1 MPTVYCSISLTLHK
15 MCLLSPNQITI
26 PLREEATFPTF
37 YDCVP
42 IKHWDISD
50 FVLLVQ
56 SSLEE
61 QAVRLFSKCGLNHTL
76 LRVQERRACEKWKP
90 MGPAPQDF

>member
-1 MPTVYCSISLTLHK
+1 MSFISQSDYNPFK
-15 MCLLSPNQITI
+15 GRGCISY
-26 PLREEATFPTF
+26 F